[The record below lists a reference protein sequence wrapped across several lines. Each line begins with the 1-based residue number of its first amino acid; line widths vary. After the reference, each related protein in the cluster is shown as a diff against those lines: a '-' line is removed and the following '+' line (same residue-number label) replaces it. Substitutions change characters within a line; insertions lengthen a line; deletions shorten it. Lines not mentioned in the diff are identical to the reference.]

1 MGSGEGATGSGSCWF
16 GWGSADAVGSAAAAD
31 TGATGGAGDATGG
44 ADGGDGDA
52 TGGAGEAGAA
62 DGTDDVTIDFR
73 AVCETYMLRL
83 YYSITKRLKTFS

>member
-44 ADGGDGDA
+44 A
-52 TGGAGEAGAA
+52 GEAGAA

-83 YYSITKRLKTFS
+83 YYSSTKRLKPFS